1 VVPPFQSELRR
12 RFRAPAPLW
21 RQGELFP
28 GEPESAPAPIAA
40 PVEPP
45 PPAPA
50 SLRPLATAPPLRV
63 AVLGS
68 GSGGNAVVIESGP
81 HRILLDAGFACR
93 EIERRLAAVGVDP
106 KTLSALVLTHE
117 HVDHCRG
124 AERLAKRHRLPIYA
138 TRGTLDGWG
147 FRPETAAAATVL
159 CSGEPVE
166 VSGFRIE
173 PFAIPHDAREPVGL
187 LVEDGA
193 GRKVGLAADLGSRTR
208 LAWARL
214 AEIDVLLLET
224 NHDLDM
230 LRNGPYPWALKQRVA
245 GRHGHLSNREAA
257 EGLPELMSSRLR
269 WVALYHLSRTNNL
282 PALAAA
288 AIGEV
293 LEREGCRAALA
304 VTDQFQPS
312 PWLEVSEATGGDF

>member
-1 VVPPFQSELRR
+1 VVPPFQSELSGRR
-12 RFRAPAPLW
+12 RAPAPVW
-21 RQGELFP
+21 QQAELFF
-28 GEPESAPAPIAA
+28 GEPAETSPVQTPESPAPVPVA
-40 PVEPP
+40 PPK
-45 PPAPA
+45 PAG
-50 SLRPLATAPPLRV
+50 PPLRV
-63 AVLGS
+63 VVLGS
-68 GSGGNAVVIESGP
+68 GSGGNCVVVESGP
-81 HRILLDAGFACR
+81 HRILIDAGFPCR

-106 KTLSALVLTHE
+106 KSLSALILTHE

-124 AERLAKRHRLPIYA
+124 AARLAKRHRLPIYA

-147 FRPETAAAATVL
+147 FKPDVAAAAIVL
-159 CSGEPVE
+159 RSGEPVE
-166 VSGFRIE
+166 ISGFVVE
-173 PFAIPHDAREPVGL
+173 PFAIPHDAREPVGF

-193 GRKVGLAADLGSRTR
+193 GRRMGLAGDIGSRTR

-214 AEIDVLLLET
+214 AEVDLLLLEA

-230 LRNGPYPWALKQRVA
+230 LRTGPYPWALKQRVA

-257 EGLPELMSSRLR
+257 EGIPELVSSRLR
-269 WVALYHLSRTNNL
+269 CVALYHLSRTNNL

-288 AIGEV
+288 AVAEA

-312 PWLEVSEATGGDF
+312 PWLEAT